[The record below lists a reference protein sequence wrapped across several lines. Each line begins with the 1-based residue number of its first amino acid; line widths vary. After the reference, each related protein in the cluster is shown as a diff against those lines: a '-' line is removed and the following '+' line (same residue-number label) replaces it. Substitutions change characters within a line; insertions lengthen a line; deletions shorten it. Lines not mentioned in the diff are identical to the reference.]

1 MEALLLARLP
11 SRLRPG
17 PSPGILLAVTSPVTV
32 LIVDDQAPFR
42 DVARLVVDMADGFEV
57 VGEAN
62 DGTTGVSAAS
72 DLRPAL
78 VLMDLNMPDIDGFE
92 ATRRIRAQL
101 PETRVL
107 MLSTHDPADY
117 RDQALAAGAID
128 FMTKSSFDPVVLE
141 DTWAGAL
148 SDS

>member
-1 MEALLLARLP
+1 MP
-11 SRLRPG
+11 
-17 PSPGILLAVTSPVTV
+17 PVTV
-32 LIVDDQAPFR
+32 LIVDDQVPFR

-92 ATRRIRAQL
+92 ATRRIVAEQ
-101 PETRVL
+101 PQIRVL

-117 RDQALAAGAID
+117 RAQALEAGAFD
-128 FMTKSSFDPVVLE
+128 FMTKSDFDPFVLAE
-141 DTWAGAL
+141 AWSEGVSKA
-148 SDS
+148 